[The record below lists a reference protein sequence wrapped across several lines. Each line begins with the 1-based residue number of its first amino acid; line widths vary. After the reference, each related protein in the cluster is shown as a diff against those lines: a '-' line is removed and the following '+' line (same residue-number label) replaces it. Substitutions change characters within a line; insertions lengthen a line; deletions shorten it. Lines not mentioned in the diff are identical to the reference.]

1 MDKNENNLD
10 YIDLL
15 VAFIKGELDPQLHS
29 DIENTISKDPV
40 LKTTIDGLKKLLD
53 DHQGDRVALKE
64 YFKNTQHKIF
74 SNLSNKS

>member
-15 VAFIKGELDPQLHS
+15 VAFIKDELAPQLHS
-29 DIENTISKDPV
+29 DIKSTISKDPV

-53 DHQGDRVALKE
+53 DHQGDKIALKE

-74 SNLSNKS
+74 LNQQVII